1 MINFFSVSDTLAG
14 KLQAWR
20 RSLRLTQ
27 AEVARKLGLERATY
41 VNYEYGRAAPPVHVL
56 KLLVKLGFDPNAEAD
71 PFKLPKISDPWQIRA
86 TPRQVAFLID
96 VLARDETPSDLRQQA
111 KSELMYALGLAPQQ
125 T

>member
-14 KLQAWR
+14 RLQTWR

-41 VNYEYGRAAPPVHVL
+41 VNYEYGRAAPPSHVL
-56 KLLVKLGFDPNAEAD
+56 KSLVKLGFDPNADTD
-71 PFKLPKISDPWQIRA
+71 PFKLPTVSDPWQIRA

-96 VLARDETPSDLRQQA
+96 VLARDETPTDLRQQA
-111 KSELMYALGLAPQQ
+111 KAELMHALGLTSQP